1 MKKQFILAWAVTM
14 TMIVSLCGCSGNEQL
29 LDTIPADA
37 PGIVTVN
44 VNRLMDAMD
53 GVKHGGNLTAAE
65 TLDKFLANS
74 SERCHREITTILTS
88 ASIDRELMAGF
99 AISGKDRGINAFKHP
114 GEYVYTFK
122 IKNQSALIG
131 EIGAEPDAKSIDGFE
146 VYALE
151 DVNLVIKDKQGWLIW
166 GEPTKAVSTL
176 AAELNRAANTP
187 ISSLKGINKY
197 LSDDDDDIF
206 RLAIARS
213 AAADGWTCISGD
225 VEDDARKLEIDA
237 KFLDG
242 NGKEKD
248 MDAYLDRINTSLLD
262 YTMPSDIFVMAIG
275 IKGDTDWDALI
286 DYLQSIYPLD
296 YRQRALAGMVLP
308 YLKRLD
314 GTIMIAAGLDDTS
327 HLDPSSIAGNI
338 NFTVAVQMKKNE
350 VKKTMSDLRDIISM
364 MGLPVVD
371 KGDEFVMQSPGTAP
385 VSLKAEGNSIILSN
399 RSLKQLG
406 NNAARDVAKGNS
418 LAIWTGIP
426 NAIGEATY
434 GGKGFNLEM
443 ELEDDFKMSFSFTDS
458 TIPVLEQIA
467 LLMSA
472 DSDSPANTQID
483 SREPDNSIGF
493 TPIDTVR

>member
-14 TMIVSLCGCSGNEQL
+14 TMIVSLCGCSGNERL

-53 GVKHGGNLTAAE
+53 GAKHGGNLTAAE

-151 DVNLVIKDKQGWLIW
+151 DVNLAVKGKQGWLIW
-166 GEPTKAVSTL
+166 GDPAKAVSTL

-187 ISSLKGINKY
+187 VSSLKGINKF
-197 LSDDDDDIF
+197 LSDDDDIF

-213 AAADGWTCISGD
+213 TAADGWTCIKGD
-225 VEDDARKLEIDA
+225 VDDNARKLEIDA

-483 SREPDNSIGF
+483 CREPDNSIGF

>member
-1 MKKQFILAWAVTM
+1 ML
-14 TMIVSLCGCSGNEQL
+14 SLCGCSGNERL

-44 VNRLMDAMD
+44 VNQLMDAMD
-53 GVKHGGNLTAAE
+53 GVKHGGTLTAAE
-65 TLDKFLANS
+65 TLDKFLVNS
-74 SERCHREITTILTS
+74 SKRCHREITTILTS

-99 AISGKDRGINAFKHP
+99 AIRGKDRGINTFKHP

-122 IKNQSALIG
+122 IKDLSSLIR
-131 EIGAEPDAKSIDGFE
+131 EIGAEPSPKTIDGFE

-151 DVNLVIKDKQGWLIW
+151 DVNLAVKGKQGWLIW
-166 GEPTKAVSTL
+166 GDPAKAVSAL

-187 ISSLKGINKY
+187 VSSLKGINKF
-197 LSDDDDDIF
+197 LSSDDDIF

-213 AAADGWTCISGD
+213 TAADGWTCITGD
-225 VEDDARKLEIDA
+225 VDDNACKLEIGA
-237 KFLDG
+237 KFIDG

-248 MDAYLDRINTSLLD
+248 MDAYLGKINTSLID

-275 IKGDTDWDALI
+275 IKGDTDWDGLLEYA
-286 DYLQSIYPLD
+286 QSIYPLD
-296 YRQRALAGMVLP
+296 YRQRALMGIVLP

-314 GTIMIAAGLDDTS
+314 GTIMIAAGLDDAS
-327 HLDPSSIAGNI
+327 NLDPSSIAGNI
-338 NFTVAVQMKKNE
+338 SFTVAVQMKKNE

-371 KGDEFVMQSPGTAP
+371 KGDEFVTQSPGIAP
-385 VSLKAEGNSIILSN
+385 VTLKAEGNSIILSN

-426 NAIGEATY
+426 NAIGKATY
-434 GGKGFNLEM
+434 GGKGFNLKM
-443 ELEDDFKMSFSFTDS
+443 ELEDDFKMSFYFTDS
-458 TIPVLEQIA
+458 TIPALEQIA